1 MKADAD
7 RVYLLHI
14 RDEISF
20 LETVTKD
27 LRYEQLDSDK
37 LMQHVVQKSLEIIG
51 EASKK
56 ISVETKDSCKNI
68 PWHNV
73 AGMRDRLTHGYFD
86 VNWELV
92 WNVLQ
97 EDIEPLKNCV
107 ERILCEKRWK

>member
-1 MKADAD
+1 MKTDAD

-14 RDEISF
+14 RDEILF
-20 LETVTKD
+20 LEENTKD
-27 LRYEQLDSDK
+27 LSYEKLDSDK
-37 LMQHVVQKSLEIIG
+37 VIQHVVQKSLEIIG

-56 ISVETKDSCKNI
+56 LSVEIKDNCKNI

-73 AGMRDRLTHGYFD
+73 AGMRDRLTHGYFE

-97 EDIEPLKNCV
+97 HDIAPLKVCINQ
-107 ERILCEKRWK
+107 IIAEKGW